1 MQGKK
6 PFIKLFRT
14 PNSCYCFD
22 VNQNEI
28 LELSIDSFQYLQQLL
43 CGQPPTAGIPI
54 EVKELM
60 DVGYFATESNVK
72 YVKHA
77 LTDYIGDYLD
87 RRLLK
92 LTLQVTQNC
101 NFRCKYCVYSENSNK
116 GQRAHS
122 TKNMSWE
129 TAKKAVDFLWKHSI
143 DTDYVNIGFY
153 GGEPLLC
160 MEIIQQVIAYS
171 EKLFLGKEL
180 SFNITTNGTLLNE
193 KYIQY
198 FKKHN
203 VSLMIS
209 LDGNKEINDSNRVLQ
224 DGTGT
229 YDIVMKKIA
238 MVRQVEPDYAK
249 KMQISVVIDPQKDF
263 DCFNSIYIQEKDFDH
278 LFVAATVVDKEY
290 DNDKIDMSETYIWKS
305 KYHRFL
311 GVLSYLKRIDKDYVS
326 PIVYLSVMA
335 DIKRC
340 HDMDLYHRL
349 LEIDAPGGP
358 CIPGQLRLFC
368 NVDKKLFPCERVSET
383 SSISCIGSLD
393 EGFNMENVKK
403 FLNVG
408 QVAGEECKYCW
419 SFRYCILCGKKAD
432 DGHGKMDPQIKL
444 KHCPESRSSAEI
456 IFKLKL
462 LFKEVPNYYGKQ
474 CFEVQEE

>member
-1 MQGKK
+1 MQRKK

-14 PNSCYCFD
+14 PNSYYCFD

-28 LELSIDSFQYLQQLL
+28 LELGIDSFQYLQQLL
-43 CGQPPTAGIPI
+43 CDQVPTAGMPI
-54 EVKELM
+54 EVKKLM

-72 YVKHA
+72 YVRHA
-77 LTDYIGDYLD
+77 LTDYIDDYLD

-101 NFRCKYCVYSENSNK
+101 NFRCRYCVYSEELNK
-116 GQRAHS
+116 GQRTHS

-129 TAKKAVDFLWKHSI
+129 TAKKAIDFLWEHSI

-153 GGEPLLC
+153 GGEPLLR
-160 MEIIQQVIAYS
+160 MEIIQQVIDYS

-180 SFNITTNGTLLNE
+180 SFNITTNGALLNE
-193 KYIQY
+193 KFIQY

-229 YDIVMKKIA
+229 YDIVMKKIE
-238 MVRQVEPDYAK
+238 MVRRIEPDYAK
-249 KMQISVVIDPQKDF
+249 KMQISMVIDPQKDF

-290 DNDKIDMSETYIWKS
+290 DNDETNMSETYIWKS
-305 KYHRFL
+305 RYHRFL
-311 GVLSYLKRIDKDYVS
+311 GLLSYIKRIDKNYVS

-340 HDMDLYHRL
+340 HDIDLYRRL
-349 LEIDAPGGP
+349 MEIDAPGGP

-383 SSISCIGSLD
+383 SSVPCIGSLD
-393 EGFNMENVKK
+393 KGFDMENVKK

-408 QVAGEECKYCW
+408 RVTEEECKYCW

-432 DGHGKMDPQIKL
+432 GGSGKMEPQLKL
-444 KHCPESRSSAEI
+444 KHCSESRSSAEI
-456 IFKLKL
+456 IFREKL
-462 LFKEVPNYYGKQ
+462 LLMEVPNYYGNHS
-474 CFEVQEE
+474 FEV